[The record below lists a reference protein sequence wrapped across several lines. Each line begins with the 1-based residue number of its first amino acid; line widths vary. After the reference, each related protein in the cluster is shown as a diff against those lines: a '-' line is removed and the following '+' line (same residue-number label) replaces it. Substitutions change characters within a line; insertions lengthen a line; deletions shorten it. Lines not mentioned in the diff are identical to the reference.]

1 MDKNIQTIEVH
12 NKISPLFQQIS
23 IDGAFGGITPQGKI
37 NLNFFSER
45 LPIPKSSTFE
55 ISENKVI
62 KKISDSPDSKKGI
75 IREYSFGV
83 YMNLETAK
91 GIGLWLKE
99 QVEKLESAQKEVAND
114 SMPKSAK

>member
-1 MDKNIQTIEVH
+1 MEEKKQTIEVH

-37 NLNFFSER
+37 NLNFFAER
-45 LPIPKSSTFE
+45 LPIPKSSIFE
-55 ISENKVI
+55 ISGNKTA

-83 YMNLETAK
+83 YMNLNTAK
-91 GIGLWLKE
+91 GISLWLQE
-99 QVEKLESAQKEVAND
+99 QVEKMEAAQKEAFNEPM
-114 SMPKSAK
+114 SRTTE